1 MPWFKKNLRQWLN
14 RFSLRACFLTLFFSG
29 YSKKAPGT
37 IGSLVALLLGL
48 PILIFSANTLFL
60 AAILIGLIAI
70 AQIDKEEEESKI
82 HDSSYIVIDELVG
95 MWLAMAISGLSLAGV
110 ILSFIFFR
118 IYDITKPSLIGKI
131 DKEVKGGLGVVAD
144 DALAGVLAGLSVL
157 LAINILGFFNIK
169 L

>member
-1 MPWFKKNLRQWLN
+1 MDK
-14 RFSLRACFLTLFFSG
+14 FSLRACFLTLFFSG

-48 PILIFSANTLFL
+48 PVLIFSANTLFL
-60 AAILIGLIAI
+60 GAVFVGLIAI
-70 AQIDKEEEESKI
+70 TQIDKEEEETKR

-95 MWLAMAISGLSLAGV
+95 MWLAMAISGLSLVGV

-157 LAINILGFFNIK
+157 LVINILGFFNIK

>member
-1 MPWFKKNLRQWLN
+1 M
-14 RFSLRACFLTLFFSG
+14 
-29 YSKKAPGT
+29 
-37 IGSLVALLLGL
+37 LLGL

-60 AAILIGLIAI
+60 GAIFVGLIAI
-70 AQIDKEEEESKI
+70 AQIDKEEEETKR

-110 ILSFIFFR
+110 VLSFIFFR

-144 DALAGVLAGLSVL
+144 DALAGILAGLSAL
-157 LAINILGFFNIK
+157 LVISILGFFNIK
-169 L
+169 F

>member
-1 MPWFKKNLRQWLN
+1 M
-14 RFSLRACFLTLFFSG
+14 
-29 YSKKAPGT
+29 
-37 IGSLVALLLGL
+37 LLGL

-60 AAILIGLIAI
+60 GAIFIGLIAI
-70 AQIDKEEEESKI
+70 TQIDKEEEETKR

-144 DALAGVLAGLSVL
+144 DALAGVLAGLSAL
-157 LAINILGFFNIK
+157 LVIHILGFFNIK

>member
-1 MPWFKKNLRQWLN
+1 MDK
-14 RFSLRACFLTLFFSG
+14 FSLRACFLTLFFSG

-48 PILIFSANTLFL
+48 PVLIFSANTLFL
-60 AAILIGLIAI
+60 GAIFIGLIAI
-70 AQIDKEEEESKI
+70 AQIDKEEEETNI

-110 ILSFIFFR
+110 VLSFIFFR
-118 IYDITKPSLIGKI
+118 VYDITKPSLIGKI

-144 DALAGVLAGLSVL
+144 DALAGVLAGLSAL
-157 LAINILGFFNIK
+157 LIIHILGFFNIK

>member
-1 MPWFKKNLRQWLN
+1 MDK
-14 RFSLRACFLTLFFSG
+14 FSLRTCFLTLFFSG

-60 AAILIGLIAI
+60 GAIFIGLIAI
-70 AQIDKEEEESKI
+70 AQIDKEEEETKR

-95 MWLAMAISGLSLAGV
+95 IWLAMAISGLSLAGV

-144 DALAGVLAGLSVL
+144 DALAGVLAGLSAL
-157 LAINILGFFNIK
+157 LVIHILGFFNIK

>member
-1 MPWFKKNLRQWLN
+1 MDK
-14 RFSLRACFLTLFFSG
+14 FSLRACFLTLFFSG

-48 PILIFSANTLFL
+48 PVLIFSANTLFL

-70 AQIDKEEEESKI
+70 TQIDKEEEESKI

-118 IYDITKPSLIGKI
+118 VYDITKPSLIGKI

-144 DALAGVLAGLSVL
+144 DALAGVLAGLSAL
-157 LAINILGFFNIK
+157 LVIHILGFFNIK

>member
-1 MPWFKKNLRQWLN
+1 MNK
-14 RFSLRACFLTLFFSG
+14 FSLRACFLTLFFSG

-48 PILIFSANTLFL
+48 PVLIFSANTLFL
-60 AAILIGLIAI
+60 TAVLIGLIAI

>member
-1 MPWFKKNLRQWLN
+1 MDK
-14 RFSLRACFLTLFFSG
+14 FSLRACFLTLFFSG

-48 PILIFSANTLFL
+48 PVLIFSANTLFL
-60 AAILIGLIAI
+60 GAIFVGLVAI
-70 AQIDKEEEESKI
+70 AQIDKEEEETKR

-144 DALAGVLAGLSVL
+144 DALAGVLAGLSAL
-157 LAINILGFFNIK
+157 LVIHILGFFNIK

>member
-1 MPWFKKNLRQWLN
+1 MDK
-14 RFSLRACFLTLFFSG
+14 FSLRMCFLTLFFSG

-60 AAILIGLIAI
+60 GAIFVGLIAI

-110 ILSFIFFR
+110 VLSFIFFR
-118 IYDITKPSLIGKI
+118 FYDITKPSLIGKI

-144 DALAGVLAGLSVL
+144 DALAGVLAGLSAL
-157 LAINILGFFNIK
+157 LVISILGFFNIK
-169 L
+169 F

>member
-1 MPWFKKNLRQWLN
+1 MDK
-14 RFSLRACFLTLFFSG
+14 FSLRACFLTLFFSG

-48 PILIFSANTLFL
+48 PVLIFSANTLFL
-60 AAILIGLIAI
+60 GAVFVGLIAI
-70 AQIDKEEEESKI
+70 TQIDKEEEETKR

-110 ILSFIFFR
+110 VLSFIFFR
-118 IYDITKPSLIGKI
+118 VYDITKPSLIGRI

-144 DALAGVLAGLSVL
+144 DALAGVLAGLSAL
-157 LAINILGFFNIK
+157 LVINILGFFNIK
-169 L
+169 F

>member
-1 MPWFKKNLRQWLN
+1 MDK
-14 RFSLRACFLTLFFSG
+14 FSLRACFLTLFFSG

-60 AAILIGLIAI
+60 GAVFIGLIAI

-118 IYDITKPSLIGKI
+118 IYDITKPSLIGRI

-144 DALAGVLAGLSVL
+144 DALAGVLAGLSAL
-157 LAINILGFFNIK
+157 LVIHILGFFNIK
-169 L
+169 F

>member
-1 MPWFKKNLRQWLN
+1 M
-14 RFSLRACFLTLFFSG
+14 
-29 YSKKAPGT
+29 
-37 IGSLVALLLGL
+37 LLGL

-60 AAILIGLIAI
+60 GAVFIGLIAI
-70 AQIDKEEEESKI
+70 AQIDKEEEETKI

-157 LAINILGFFNIK
+157 LVISILGFFNIK

>member
-1 MPWFKKNLRQWLN
+1 M
-14 RFSLRACFLTLFFSG
+14 
-29 YSKKAPGT
+29 
-37 IGSLVALLLGL
+37 LLGL

-60 AAILIGLIAI
+60 GAIFVGLIAI
-70 AQIDKEEEESKI
+70 AQIDKEEEETKR

-144 DALAGVLAGLSVL
+144 DALAGVLAGLSAL
-157 LAINILGFFNIK
+157 LVINILGFFNIK

>member
-1 MPWFKKNLRQWLN
+1 MDK
-14 RFSLRACFLTLFFSG
+14 FSLRACFLTLFFSG

-48 PILIFSANTLFL
+48 PVLIFSANTLFL
-60 AAILIGLIAI
+60 AAIFIGLIAI
-70 AQIDKEEEESKI
+70 AQIDKEEEETKR

-110 ILSFIFFR
+110 VLSFIFFR

-157 LAINILGFFNIK
+157 LVINVLGFFNIK

>member
-1 MPWFKKNLRQWLN
+1 MDK
-14 RFSLRACFLTLFFSG
+14 FSLRACFLTLFFSG

-48 PILIFSANTLFL
+48 PVLIFSANTLFL
-60 AAILIGLIAI
+60 GAVFIGLIAI
-70 AQIDKEEEESKI
+70 TQIDKEEEESKI
-82 HDSSYIVIDELVG
+82 HDSSHIVIDELVG

-144 DALAGVLAGLSVL
+144 DALAGILAGLSAL
-157 LAINILGFFNIK
+157 LVIHILGFFNIK

>member
-1 MPWFKKNLRQWLN
+1 MSK
-14 RFSLRACFLTLFFSG
+14 FSLRACFLTLFFSG

-48 PILIFSANTLFL
+48 PVLIFSANTLFL

-110 ILSFIFFR
+110 VLSFIFFR

-157 LAINILGFFNIK
+157 LAINILGFFNIR

>member
-1 MPWFKKNLRQWLN
+1 MDK
-14 RFSLRACFLTLFFSG
+14 FSLRACFLTLFFSG

-48 PILIFSANTLFL
+48 PVLIFSANTLFL
-60 AAILIGLIAI
+60 GAIFIGLIAI
-70 AQIDKEEEESKI
+70 TQIDKEEEESKI

-110 ILSFIFFR
+110 VLSFIFFR
-118 IYDITKPSLIGKI
+118 IYDITKPSLIGRI

-144 DALAGVLAGLSVL
+144 DALAGILAGLSTL
-157 LAINILGFFNIK
+157 LVISILGFFNIK
-169 L
+169 F

>member
-1 MPWFKKNLRQWLN
+1 MDK
-14 RFSLRACFLTLFFSG
+14 FSLRACFLTLFFSG

-48 PILIFSANTLFL
+48 PVLIFSANTLFL
-60 AAILIGLIAI
+60 AAIFIGLIAI

-95 MWLAMAISGLSLAGV
+95 MWLAMAVSGLSLAGV
-110 ILSFIFFR
+110 VLSFIFFR

-144 DALAGVLAGLSVL
+144 DALAGVLAGLSAL
-157 LAINILGFFNIK
+157 LVIHILGFFNIK

>member
-1 MPWFKKNLRQWLN
+1 MDKFG
-14 RFSLRACFLTLFFSG
+14 LRACFLTLFFSG

-48 PILIFSANTLFL
+48 PVLIFSANTLFL
-60 AAILIGLIAI
+60 GAVLIGLIAI

-110 ILSFIFFR
+110 VLSFIFFR

-157 LAINILGFFNIK
+157 LVINILGFFNIK

>member
-1 MPWFKKNLRQWLN
+1 MDK
-14 RFSLRACFLTLFFSG
+14 FSLRACFLTLFFSG

-48 PILIFSANTLFL
+48 PVLIFSANTLFL
-60 AAILIGLIAI
+60 GAVFVGLIAI
-70 AQIDKEEEESKI
+70 AQIDKEEEETKR

-144 DALAGVLAGLSVL
+144 DALAGVLAGLSAL
-157 LAINILGFFNIK
+157 LVINVLGFFNIK
-169 L
+169 F

>member
-1 MPWFKKNLRQWLN
+1 MDKFN
-14 RFSLRACFLTLFFSG
+14 LRACFLTLFFSG

-48 PILIFSANTLFL
+48 PVLAFSANTLFL
-60 AAILIGLIAI
+60 GAIFVGLIAI
-70 AQIDKEEEESKI
+70 AQIDKEEEESKR

-110 ILSFIFFR
+110 VLSFIFFR

-144 DALAGVLAGLSVL
+144 DALAGVLAGLSAL
-157 LAINILGFFNIK
+157 LVINILGFFNIK
-169 L
+169 F

>member
-1 MPWFKKNLRQWLN
+1 MDK
-14 RFSLRACFLTLFFSG
+14 FSLRACFLTLFFSG

-48 PILIFSANTLFL
+48 PVLIFSANTLFL
-60 AAILIGLIAI
+60 GAIFIGLIAI
-70 AQIDKEEEESKI
+70 AQIDKEEEETKR

-95 MWLAMAISGLSLAGV
+95 MWLAMAVSGLSLAGV
-110 ILSFIFFR
+110 VLSFIFFR

-144 DALAGVLAGLSVL
+144 DALAGVLAGLSAL
-157 LAINILGFFNIK
+157 LVINVLGFFNIK

>member
-1 MPWFKKNLRQWLN
+1 MNK
-14 RFSLRACFLTLFFSG
+14 FSLRACFLTLFFSG

-60 AAILIGLIAI
+60 AAVLIGLIAI
-70 AQIDKEEEESKI
+70 TQIDKEEEESKI

-95 MWLAMAISGLSLAGV
+95 MWLAMAISGLSLAGI

>member
-1 MPWFKKNLRQWLN
+1 MDK
-14 RFSLRACFLTLFFSG
+14 FSLRACFLTLFFSG

-48 PILIFSANTLFL
+48 PVLIFSANTLFL
-60 AAILIGLIAI
+60 GAIFVGLIAI
-70 AQIDKEEEESKI
+70 AQIDKEEEETKR

-144 DALAGVLAGLSVL
+144 DALAGILAGLSVL
-157 LAINILGFFNIK
+157 LVIHILGFFNIK

>member
-1 MPWFKKNLRQWLN
+1 MDKFN
-14 RFSLRACFLTLFFSG
+14 LRACFLTLFFSG

-48 PILIFSANTLFL
+48 PVLIFSANTLFL
-60 AAILIGLIAI
+60 GAIFVGLIAI
-70 AQIDKEEEESKI
+70 TQIDKEEEESKI

-110 ILSFIFFR
+110 VLSFIFFR

-131 DKEVKGGLGVVAD
+131 DKKVKGGLGVVAD
-144 DALAGVLAGLSVL
+144 DALAGVLAGLSAL
-157 LAINILGFFNIK
+157 LVIYILGFFNIK

>member
-1 MPWFKKNLRQWLN
+1 MDK
-14 RFSLRACFLTLFFSG
+14 FSLRACFLTLFFSG

-60 AAILIGLIAI
+60 GAIFIGLIAI
-70 AQIDKEEEESKI
+70 AQIDKEEEETKR

-110 ILSFIFFR
+110 VLSFIFFR

-144 DALAGVLAGLSVL
+144 DALAGVLAGLSAL
-157 LAINILGFFNIK
+157 LVINILGFFNIK
-169 L
+169 F

>member
-1 MPWFKKNLRQWLN
+1 M
-14 RFSLRACFLTLFFSG
+14 
-29 YSKKAPGT
+29 
-37 IGSLVALLLGL
+37 LLGL
-48 PILIFSANTLFL
+48 PVLMFSANTLFL
-60 AAILIGLIAI
+60 GAIFIGLIAI

-157 LAINILGFFNIK
+157 LIINILGFFNLK

>member
-1 MPWFKKNLRQWLN
+1 MDK
-14 RFSLRACFLTLFFSG
+14 FSLRACFLTLFFSG

-48 PILIFSANTLFL
+48 PVLIFSTNTLFL
-60 AAILIGLIAI
+60 GAIFIGLIAI
-70 AQIDKEEEESKI
+70 AQIDKEEEETKR

-95 MWLAMAISGLSLAGV
+95 MWLAMAVSGLSLAGV
-110 ILSFIFFR
+110 VLSFIFFR

-144 DALAGVLAGLSVL
+144 DALAGVLAGLSAL
-157 LAINILGFFNIK
+157 LVIHILGFFNIK

>member
-1 MPWFKKNLRQWLN
+1 MDK
-14 RFSLRACFLTLFFSG
+14 FSLRACFLTLFFSG

-60 AAILIGLIAI
+60 GAIFIGLIAI
-70 AQIDKEEEESKI
+70 AQIDKEEEETNI

-110 ILSFIFFR
+110 VLSFIFFR

-144 DALAGVLAGLSVL
+144 DALAGVLAGLSAL
-157 LAINILGFFNIK
+157 LVIHILGFFNIK

>member
-1 MPWFKKNLRQWLN
+1 MNK
-14 RFSLRACFLTLFFSG
+14 FSLRACFLTLFFSG

-48 PILIFSANTLFL
+48 PVLIFSANTLFL
-60 AAILIGLIAI
+60 AAVLIGLIAI

-110 ILSFIFFR
+110 VLSFIFFR

-157 LAINILGFFNIK
+157 LAIHILGFFNIK
-169 L
+169 F

>member
-1 MPWFKKNLRQWLN
+1 MDK
-14 RFSLRACFLTLFFSG
+14 FSPRACFLTLFFSG

-48 PILIFSANTLFL
+48 PVLIFSANTLFL
-60 AAILIGLIAI
+60 GAIFIGLIAI

-82 HDSSYIVIDELVG
+82 HDSSHIVIDELVG

-110 ILSFIFFR
+110 VLSFIFFR

-144 DALAGVLAGLSVL
+144 DALAGVLAGLSTL
-157 LAINILGFFNIK
+157 LVIHILGFFNIK

>member
-1 MPWFKKNLRQWLN
+1 MDK
-14 RFSLRACFLTLFFSG
+14 FSLRACFLTLFFSG

-60 AAILIGLIAI
+60 GAIFIGLIAI

-110 ILSFIFFR
+110 VLSFIFFR

-157 LAINILGFFNIK
+157 LAIHILGFFNIK

>member
-1 MPWFKKNLRQWLN
+1 MNK
-14 RFSLRACFLTLFFSG
+14 FSLRACFLTLFFSG
-29 YSKKAPGT
+29 YFKKAPGT

-60 AAILIGLIAI
+60 AAVLIGLIAI
-70 AQIDKEEEESKI
+70 AQIDKEEEESKV

-118 IYDITKPSLIGKI
+118 IYDITKPSFIGKI

-157 LAINILGFFNIK
+157 LIINILGFFNIK

>member
-1 MPWFKKNLRQWLN
+1 MDK
-14 RFSLRACFLTLFFSG
+14 FSLRMCFLTLFFSG

-48 PILIFSANTLFL
+48 PVLIFSANTLFL
-60 AAILIGLIAI
+60 GAIFIGLIAI
-70 AQIDKEEEESKI
+70 TQIDKEEEESKI

-110 ILSFIFFR
+110 VLSFIFFR

-144 DALAGVLAGLSVL
+144 DALAGVLAGLSAL
-157 LAINILGFFNIK
+157 LVINVLGFFNIK

>member
-1 MPWFKKNLRQWLN
+1 MNK
-14 RFSLRACFLTLFFSG
+14 FSLRACFLTLFFSG

-48 PILIFSANTLFL
+48 PVLIFSANTLFL

-110 ILSFIFFR
+110 VLSFIFFR

-131 DKEVKGGLGVVAD
+131 DKEIKGGLGVVAD

-157 LAINILGFFNIK
+157 LVINIYFRIF
-169 L
+169 

>member
-1 MPWFKKNLRQWLN
+1 M
-14 RFSLRACFLTLFFSG
+14 
-29 YSKKAPGT
+29 
-37 IGSLVALLLGL
+37 LLGL
-48 PILIFSANTLFL
+48 PVLIFSANTLFL
-60 AAILIGLIAI
+60 GAVLIGLIAI

-110 ILSFIFFR
+110 VLSFIFFR

-144 DALAGVLAGLSVL
+144 DALAGVLAGLSAL
-157 LAINILGFFNIK
+157 LVIHILGFFNIK

>member
-1 MPWFKKNLRQWLN
+1 MDK
-14 RFSLRACFLTLFFSG
+14 FSLRACFLTLFFSG

-144 DALAGVLAGLSVL
+144 DALAGVLAGLSAL
-157 LAINILGFFNIK
+157 LVINILEFFNIK

>member
-1 MPWFKKNLRQWLN
+1 MDK
-14 RFSLRACFLTLFFSG
+14 FSLRACFLTLFFSG

-48 PILIFSANTLFL
+48 PVLIFSANTLFL
-60 AAILIGLIAI
+60 AAIFIGLIAI

-110 ILSFIFFR
+110 VLSFIFFR

-144 DALAGVLAGLSVL
+144 DALAGILAGLSAL
-157 LAINILGFFNIK
+157 LVIHILGFFNIK